1 MAKVKLLICFM
12 LMLLLP
18 LQSLAAGCQL
28 ACFMQQHA
36 AENMHDAQ
44 PCHDQSMMPDAD
56 AQKDSEKHHTCK
68 AQCLSQCT
76 QANMTAITASG
87 NVKAGEVVL
96 NDYPPLLV
104 LYVSVTLPNFQR
116 PPIHLS

>member
-1 MAKVKLLICFM
+1 MVKFNLLICSL
-12 LMLLLP
+12 LMMLLP

-36 AENMHDAQ
+36 IKNIHDVQ
-44 PCHDQSMMPDAD
+44 PCHDQSMMPDAN
-56 AQKDSEKHHTCK
+56 AQQGTEKHHTCK

-76 QANMTAITASG
+76 QANMTAITDGGNLKAG
-87 NVKAGEVVL
+87 NVVPD
-96 NDYPPLLV
+96 DYPPVLV

-116 PPIHLS
+116 PPIYLC

>member
-1 MAKVKLLICFM
+1 MAKVKLLICSM
-12 LMLLLP
+12 LMMLLP

-36 AENMHDAQ
+36 AESMHDAQ